1 LEREKGERK
10 EKGVDEAGEAGDNNK
25 GDDKAGGSKGVGEAG
40 DDDSGPLPMAPSP
53 PPMDEFGLN
62 EPGDESLFSD
72 LPAESVLIERPGV
85 RQQEKGVSSTTVDVP
100 VRGKRVQMEEVE
112 GAPEAG

>member
-1 LEREKGERK
+1 
-10 EKGVDEAGEAGDNNK
+10 
-25 GDDKAGGSKGVGEAG
+25 
-40 DDDSGPLPMAPSP
+40 
-53 PPMDEFGLN
+53 MDEFGLN

-85 RQQEKGVSSTTVDVP
+85 REQEKGVSSTTVDVP
-100 VRGKRVQMEEVE
+100 GRGKRVQMEEVE